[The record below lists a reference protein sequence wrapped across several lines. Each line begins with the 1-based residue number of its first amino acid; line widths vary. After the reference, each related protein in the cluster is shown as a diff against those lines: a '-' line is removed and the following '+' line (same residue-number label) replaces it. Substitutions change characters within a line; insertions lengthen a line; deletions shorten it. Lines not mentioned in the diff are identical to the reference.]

1 MVPGSSLSDPA
12 FLHVLSTTIYTEPG
26 KNWSDVLS
34 QKDTGRT
41 ANPCLSWKIF
51 LVLTLKLSLSYL
63 LLCGGSSNED
73 IVGMTVRALS
83 ILKFWFMVIIIE
95 LSEISTHLWPVNQDY
110 PMLSIIPMISQ
121 ILSQCWL
128 PAVHTQ
134 NQQSTTVYTAC
145 TRCGRTLNRY
155 WYWILS
161 CYWYW
166 YWVLKC
172 SPLTG

>member
-1 MVPGSSLSDPA
+1 M
-12 FLHVLSTTIYTEPG
+12 
-26 KNWSDVLS
+26 LS

-51 LVLTLKLSLSYL
+51 SVLTLKLSLSYL

-155 WYWILS
+155 CYWILS
-161 CYWYW
+161 WYW
-166 YWVLKC
+166 YCHNISLSPKYKVQVKSPSLKFKV
-172 SPLTG
+172 